1 MKKNRRRRLINPLMI
16 KSSRGFTLLKILIAM
31 AVFYSSHT
39 PAFIVPT
46 LRRGN
51 SVRNAPALRDAGAS
65 ATAFP
70 RRSVTAIKLRKK
82 LPLLLERVGVRRI
95 KIRKIALFNP
105 LILTFSR
112 REKELSILNLMA
124 VRRSVGTMQRAK
136 RLSIKTWAEA

>member
-1 MKKNRRRRLINPLMI
+1 MLFSVDFIFDGIVVGIESEVNR
-16 KSSRGFTLLKILIAM
+16 
-31 AVFYSSHT
+31 
-39 PAFIVPT
+39 
-46 LRRGN
+46 
-51 SVRNAPALRDAGAS
+51 
-65 ATAFP
+65 ATSFP